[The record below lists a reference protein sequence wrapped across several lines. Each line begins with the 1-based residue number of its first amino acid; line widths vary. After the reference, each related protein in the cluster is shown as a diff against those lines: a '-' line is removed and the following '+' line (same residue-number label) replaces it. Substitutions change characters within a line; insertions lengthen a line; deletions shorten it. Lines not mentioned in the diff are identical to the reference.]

1 MSSTKLAGSREG
13 QPDFSEDQRYGCDLS
28 GDSELAIVTARIV
41 EINNEFERDPQQSIA
56 LASLGEYLHV
66 LQAEAFNARRLTRSR
81 AESHHHHGGSS
92 SVGGA
97 PDSAIDISY
106 DDLEG
111 AASPA
116 WKPPTTPPTMRASL
130 ESLEEEIND
139 FVGELSEMPTQPP
152 AVPPRA
158 ASRLGSSIGNH
169 SPSPPTSPPVPPR
182 SASRMGYAP
191 TDSFYDCSIS
201 RATIRPAA
209 GPYYTPVTELPEQ
222 MDECPRRPESRAHSG
237 RSSIFGQ
244 VLYSVWEN
252 PRAEVPSPA
261 RPATSS
267 GDVQLEPADRQA
279 GLLRR
284 SGSKLSSTFRNLGL
298 KRPSLKTIDD
308 NPETEPSAV
317 FGVPLTKSIQ
327 IAKGIA
333 HARHGNDGSSTRT
346 AREYP
351 LCVLRCVYY
360 IRDCGIETPDI
371 FGLDRDGDQIRLKQL
386 KETFNS
392 AETKYGKELDWSMF
406 TVHDAAELILL
417 FLMELPKPVISESV
431 GKRWISLSR
440 QATVR
445 GARLDQGL
453 DFWEEALMGIHGPR
467 RTLFKLLLNLWGDI
481 ADSADANDMTAERL
495 AGRVIRPLMQE
506 TAARRPTDFL
516 LGLAF
521 LIRKRSEYN
530 LAARGVVRKS
540 NAAF

>member
-1 MSSTKLAGSREG
+1 MFNKADSFTPDRSRRTL
-13 QPDFSEDQRYGCDLS
+13 SES
-28 GDSELAIVTARIV
+28 RIV

-56 LASLGEYLHV
+56 LARLGEYLHV

-116 WKPPTTPPTMRASL
+116 RKPPTTPPTMRASL

-152 AVPPRA
+152 APP
-158 ASRLGSSIGNH
+158 N
-169 SPSPPTSPPVPPR
+169 
-182 SASRMGYAP
+182 
-191 TDSFYDCSIS
+191 F
-201 RATIRPAA
+201 AT
-209 GPYYTPVTELPEQ
+209 
-222 MDECPRRPESRAHSG
+222 
-237 RSSIFGQ
+237 
-244 VLYSVWEN
+244 N
-252 PRAEVPSPA
+252 
-261 RPATSS
+261 
-267 GDVQLEPADRQA
+267 RQA

-284 SGSKLSSTFRNLGL
+284 SGSKLSSTFRSLGL
-298 KRPSLKTIDD
+298 KRPSLKTVDD
-308 NPETEPSAV
+308 NPEMEPSAV

-371 FGLDRDGDQIRLKQL
+371 FGLDRDGDQVRLKQL

-392 AETKYGKELDWSMF
+392 AEAKYGKELDWSMF